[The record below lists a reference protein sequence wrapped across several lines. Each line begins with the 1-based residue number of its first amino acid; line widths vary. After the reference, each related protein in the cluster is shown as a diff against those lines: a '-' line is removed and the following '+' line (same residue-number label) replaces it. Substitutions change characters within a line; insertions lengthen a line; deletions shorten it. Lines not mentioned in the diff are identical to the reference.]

1 MPTSR
6 LESRSF
12 VSDLRGGWKGEFFEV
27 PNIVFHQHL
36 EQRVV
41 AADLAKWLDGQNM
54 KHVRGAPYHPMTQ
67 SPLAAPLASR
77 ITYRME
83 DGRVVAAAETARNFR
98 KRAWG
103 QKL

>member
-1 MPTSR
+1 M
-6 LESRSF
+6 
-12 VSDLRGGWKGEFFEV
+12 RGGWKGEFFEV

-67 SPLAAPLASR
+67 GKIDWRYHESIANLTPADVYFGRGPL
-77 ITYRME
+77 
-83 DGRVVAAAETARNFR
+83 
-98 KRAWG
+98 
-103 QKL
+103 